1 MGPCEMSVLQP
12 FLLSRAIASP
22 SFISVPCVQICDVK
36 IFKAHARACPR
47 ELTGRS
53 WPALTYWKGAVDSRH
68 VLMQAHC
75 LDDTVKEAGPNE
87 TAAAAARQLW
97 VRARGMARARERE
110 REHTGSDT
118 IILAMLIDINMLPSQ
133 ARKQLIYR
141 RSPHRAPASAGTRAR
156 RMKEKSEKKRKSI
169 NNYESGAKGI
179 DRKGVVLRSG

>member
-1 MGPCEMSVLQP
+1 LGPSEGNGKS
-12 FLLSRAIASP
+12 
-22 SFISVPCVQICDVK
+22 K
-36 IFKAHARACPR
+36 
-47 ELTGRS
+47 
-53 WPALTYWKGAVDSRH
+53 
-68 VLMQAHC
+68 
-75 LDDTVKEAGPNE
+75 
-87 TAAAAARQLW
+87 
-97 VRARGMARARERE
+97 RERE